1 MRQNGRR
8 DAELTV
14 LPTLRVDARGG
25 QQQLAPAESAEKMA
39 QLVAMLGQFEQHIEA
54 DTPLADVLPIFSA
67 LSAGVSRNRIELR
80 SHFSGTMPFS
90 RR

>member
-1 MRQNGRR
+1 M
-8 DAELTV
+8 LFK
-14 LPTLRVDARGG
+14 LPSIATSCA
-25 QQQLAPAESAEKMA
+25 S
-39 QLVAMLGQFEQHIEA
+39 
-54 DTPLADVLPIFSA
+54 FSL